1 MNTENTFWLG
11 DTILRLDRI
20 LAVQHNTNTENELK
34 PSNYV
39 YVTLDNANGTT
50 IEVEFNDWEHASD
63 SVQKLKQ
70 EWENFL
76 YEQKKSK

>member
-1 MNTENTFWLG
+1 MYLVFRENSKVFEKNPMDTENTFWLG

-39 YVTLDNANGTT
+39 YVTLDNA
-50 IEVEFNDWEHASD
+50 VCF
-63 SVQKLKQ
+63 
-70 EWENFL
+70 
-76 YEQKKSK
+76 